1 MSIQALKGSVGL
13 FISPVGEIVQ
23 VRQSHINTVIL
34 DPARFGTTTEEIE
47 SMYIEHKEPVGIE
60 GAAREEILCELVMR
74 GWIRLR
80 RYIKPREQWSVT
92 VNDLDN
98 RTRLSLYLWAGKMLA
113 GELGFREADPHKTVV
128 ISELASR
135 RITYGSILDISLP
148 EFLTKDPA

>member
-23 VRQSHINTVIL
+23 VHQSHINTVIL
-34 DPARFGTTTEEIE
+34 DPPMFGITTQRIE
-47 SMYIEHKEPVGIE
+47 SIYAKYNESLGIE
-60 GAAREEILCELVMR
+60 GSAREEILCELIMR

-98 RTRLSLYLWAGKMLA
+98 RTRLRLHHWAGKMLA
-113 GELGFREADPHKTVV
+113 GGLGFTEDDPHKPVV
-128 ISELASR
+128 ISELGSR
-135 RITYGSILDISLP
+135 SITYASILETSLP
-148 EFLTKDPA
+148 EFLAKDGS